1 MGLLLRHLGQLLF
14 LSLLL
19 GFLTLRDVLFTLVE
33 LCLPLVLLLL
43 LLVLFLLFL
52 LLLGLLLV
60 KLLLLRILF
69 GFLLLQLILEIL
81 NIVQFPVELI
91 DLPLQFVV
99 VLFLRSQLLLQL
111 LILAA
116 LRRISTHVA
125 YGERYDGNDDDA
137 DPPFPRAWL
146 LGFLRMLSTGWRV
159 GWPVGV

>member
-1 MGLLLRHLGQLLF
+1 MRSLGLLLRHLGQLLF

-33 LCLPLVLLLL
+33 LCLPLVLL
-43 LLVLFLLFL
+43 LLFL

-125 YGERYDGNDDDA
+125 YGERYDGNENND

>member
-43 LLVLFLLFL
+43 LLVLLLLFL

-125 YGERYDGNDDDA
+125 YGERYDGNENND

-146 LGFLRMLSTGWRV
+146 LGLFRMFSTGWRV